1 MSFAALTFDGYARP
15 DGSVGVRNHV
25 LILSVTGLTG
35 PTARRIGR
43 VVSGTK
49 VIATPFGGGLM
60 AEDARTQTR
69 SLIAFGRHPNVA
81 ATLVIGASPPAV
93 ERIAAAIAEA
103 GKPVE
108 RLILDECDH
117 DAITLTER
125 GIRIAARLVR
135 EVSLHRRAQFGFARL
150 FLALECGRSDPS
162 SGLVANPLVGCVVD
176 QVIAAGGRA
185 VLGETI
191 EWLGAEHLLIARAAN
206 HAVAAAIRTAV
217 DRREKLAVDAGLD
230 LLGNNPDATNIAAG
244 LSTIEEKSLGT
255 IAKGG
260 SSTIVGVIDIA
271 ETPHAPGLYLM
282 DAPAYAPESVTG
294 LVAAGA
300 QLALFTTG
308 VGNSFVSG
316 LAPTIKISAN
326 PVTAR
331 RLHEQLDFDASD
343 VFERRASLEDA
354 SVRLAKHVAAVA
366 SGALTWG
373 EILDEGEEVVSRL
386 GPAL

>member
-1 MSFAALTFDGYARP
+1 MMTFDGYARA
-15 DGSVGVRNHV
+15 DGSVGVRNYV

-43 VVSGTK
+43 IVGGTK
-49 VIATPFGGGLM
+49 VTATPYGSGLM
-60 AEDARTQTR
+60 GDDADVQTR

-81 ATLVIGASPPAV
+81 ATLVIGGSAPHATH
-93 ERIAAAIAEA
+93 IADEIAKS

-117 DAITLTER
+117 DAVTVTER

-135 EVSLHRRAQFGFARL
+135 EASLQRRAPAGLDRL

-162 SGLVANPLVGCVVD
+162 SGLVANPLVGRVVD
-176 QVIAAGGRA
+176 RVIEAGGRA

-191 EWLGAEHLLIARAAN
+191 EWLGAEHLLIERAAN
-206 HAVAAAIRTAV
+206 ANVANAIRSAV
-217 DRREKLAVDAGLD
+217 ERREKLAVDAGMD
-230 LLGNNPDATNIAAG
+230 LIGNNPGPTNVAAG
-244 LSTIEEKSLGT
+244 LSTIEEKSLGG

-260 SSTIVGVIDIA
+260 STTIRGLIGIA
-271 ETPHAPGLYLM
+271 ETPSEPGLYLM

-294 LVAAGA
+294 LIAAGA
-300 QLALFTTG
+300 QLTLFTTG

-316 LAPTIKISAN
+316 LTPTIKISAN
-326 PVTAR
+326 PVATAR
-331 RLHEQLDFDASD
+331 LREQLDFDASD
-343 VFERRASLEDA
+343 VFASRASLDDA
-354 SVRLAKHVAAVA
+354 AARLAMHMTAVA

-373 EILDEGEEVVSRL
+373 EILDEGEDVVSRL

>member
-1 MSFAALTFDGYARP
+1 MTAGALTFDGYARP
-15 DGSVGVRNHV
+15 DGSVGVRNYV

-43 VVSGTK
+43 IVGGTK
-49 VIATPFGGGLM
+49 VIATPYGSGLM
-60 AEDARTQTR
+60 GEDANVQTR

-81 ATLVIGASPPAV
+81 ATLVIGGTPPQV
-93 ERIAAAIAEA
+93 ERIAAAIAES

-117 DAITLTER
+117 DAVTVTER
-125 GIRIAARLVR
+125 GIRIASRMVR
-135 EVSLHRRAQFGFARL
+135 DASHARRASFGLDRL

-162 SGLVANPLVGCVVD
+162 SGLVANPLVGRVVD
-176 QVIAAGGRA
+176 RVIAAGGRA

-191 EWLGAEHLLIARAAN
+191 EWLGAEHLLIERAASAEVASEIRA
-206 HAVAAAIRTAV
+206 AVQ
-217 DRREKLAVDAGLD
+217 RREKLAVDAGMD
-230 LLGNNPDATNIAAG
+230 LLGNNPGPTNIAAG
-244 LSTIEEKSLGT
+244 LSTIEEKSLGA

-260 SSTIVGVIDIA
+260 SSAIAGVIGIA
-271 ETPHAPGLYLM
+271 QTPAAPGLYLM

-300 QLALFTTG
+300 QLAMFTTG

-316 LAPTIKISAN
+316 LAPTLKISAN
-326 PVTAR
+326 PVATAR
-331 RLHEQLDFDASD
+331 LREQLDFDASD
-343 VFERRASLEDA
+343 VFDSRASLDDA
-354 SVRLAKHVAAVA
+354 AARLAAHMAAVA

-373 EILDEGEEVVSRL
+373 EILDEGEDVVSRL